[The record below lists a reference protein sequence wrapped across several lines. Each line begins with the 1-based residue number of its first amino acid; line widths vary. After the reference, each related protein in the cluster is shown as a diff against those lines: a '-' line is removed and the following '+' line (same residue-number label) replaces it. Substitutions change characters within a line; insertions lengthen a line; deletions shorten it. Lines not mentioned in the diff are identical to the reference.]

1 MTKGLKPGFFRWWQP
16 RPAVALDVTNP
27 EAVRWFVR
35 RLKKLQ
41 SDFSIDGFK
50 FDAGEPC
57 FLPPMFKT
65 FKPIMSPLEYT
76 RLWVQEV
83 ASNFSVAEVKL

>member
-1 MTKGLKPGFFRWWQP
+1 
-16 RPAVALDVTNP
+16 LDVTNP
-27 EAVRWFVR
+27 QAVRWFVR

-83 ASNFSVAEVKL
+83 ASNFSVAEVEP